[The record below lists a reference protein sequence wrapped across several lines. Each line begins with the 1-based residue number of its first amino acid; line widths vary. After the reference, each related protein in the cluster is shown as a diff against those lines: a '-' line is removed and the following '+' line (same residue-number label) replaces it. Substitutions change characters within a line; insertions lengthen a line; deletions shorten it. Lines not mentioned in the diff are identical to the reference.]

1 MDIAFIAYIVY
12 WGLAVLA
19 SVFVLTDNK
28 RPSEVNL
35 LWLFILLFVPFFGLL
50 IYIIFGVNLKR
61 KTIFSILAEDRLR
74 RRYRNRL
81 DAQKKWLDV
90 IPSMSNE
97 GLAEKLKIKNDPE
110 GSSNLLQSVAGIARD
125 SDCFKTV
132 HMLLDT
138 CGAPLAANVST
149 TLFFTGPEAFD
160 SLIADLKAA
169 RESVDMEFY
178 IWHSDRTGK
187 EILAILEERAR
198 AGVRIR
204 LIFDSIGCW
213 GKISLSYRRKLKAAG
228 IRFHYF
234 LDPLS
239 YIGHRQINFRSHRKI
254 AVIDER
260 VCYTGGMN
268 IGDEYRF
275 PAPDKWYKTWRDT
288 MVRLEGDSAAYMQD
302 IFEIDWHNSDR
313 KELKQPSVSESD
325 FPEETT
331 DDVFASLMP
340 GEEER
345 SLAQII
351 CSGPDSS
358 FDAIEL
364 LYSSLIAN
372 ANRYVCIQSP
382 YFIPSDNVLKSL
394 QTAALSGVQIQIIT
408 TARKLVGLCREL
420 DPTRPVTSAL
430 CAWDSDW
437 EIYDPLAEAFDI
449 VGYNY
454 MMYKHEGD
462 HIRVPERIMIQ
473 TESYPRDAFQS
484 WSYVNDNPY
493 IIGDF
498 VWTSVDYLG
507 ESSIGRWYYEG
518 ENAGEHFFGDHFPWN
533 AAYCGDI
540 DMIGQRKPISYY
552 RERLWNYNRP
562 IYMAVKEP
570 NGYYGNIKETMW
582 SVWPT
587 FESWTWPGHEG
598 KEIEVEVYSRAPR
611 VRLTLNGKVVGEKP
625 TTRQE
630 EFKAVFKVIYEPGT
644 ILAEAINNEGDVLSE
659 LNGYHNELKTAGEP
673 YAIRLKADRSTINPD
688 GQDLSFI
695 TAEVVDKDGIVC
707 PDATNLL
714 TFSLKGRGTLLA
726 VGNADIKELD
736 TTSDSKHKAWKGKA
750 LAVVRSQLKK
760 GKAIIAVSSQGLKG
774 TQLEIRCK

>member
-12 WGLAVLA
+12 WILAVLA

-50 IYIIFGVNLKR
+50 IYIVFGVNLKR

-81 DAQKKWLDV
+81 NAQKRWLEV
-90 IPSMSNE
+90 LPTMSNE
-97 GLAEKLKIKNDPE
+97 VLAEKLKIKSDPE

-149 TLFFTGPEAFD
+149 KLFFTGPEAFD
-160 SLIADLKAA
+160 SLLDDLRQA
-169 RESVDMEFY
+169 RETIDMEFY

-213 GKISLSYRRKLKAAG
+213 GKISLAYRRKLKAAG

-254 AVIDER
+254 AVIDEK

-275 PAPDKWYKTWRDT
+275 PAPGKWYKTWRDT

-313 KELKQPSVSESD
+313 KELKQPSASESD

-358 FDAIEL
+358 FDSIEL

-372 ANRYVCIQSP
+372 ANRYVYIESP

-408 TARKLVGLCREL
+408 TGVVDQWIPYLVAETYFDDL
-420 DPTRPVTSAL
+420 TS
-430 CAWDSDW
+430 CGI
-437 EIYDPLAEAFDI
+437 EIYRYTDGFYHTKMVLIDGKIATVGSCNFDI
-449 VGYNY
+449 RSFRLDYEINAVLYDAGEIGCLQRQFLAD
-454 MMYKHEGD
+454 KEKSQ
-462 HIRVPERIMIQ
+462 RVPGDYYKRLSWPNRLLHSVLRIG
-473 TESYPRDAFQS
+473 SP
-484 WSYVNDNPY
+484 
-493 IIGDF
+493 
-498 VWTSVDYLG
+498 
-507 ESSIGRWYYEG
+507 
-518 ENAGEHFFGDHFPWN
+518 
-533 AAYCGDI
+533 
-540 DMIGQRKPISYY
+540 
-552 RERLWNYNRP
+552 
-562 IYMAVKEP
+562 
-570 NGYYGNIKETMW
+570 
-582 SVWPT
+582 
-587 FESWTWPGHEG
+587 
-598 KEIEVEVYSRAPR
+598 
-611 VRLTLNGKVVGEKP
+611 
-625 TTRQE
+625 
-630 EFKAVFKVIYEPGT
+630 
-644 ILAEAINNEGDVLSE
+644 
-659 LNGYHNELKTAGEP
+659 
-673 YAIRLKADRSTINPD
+673 
-688 GQDLSFI
+688 
-695 TAEVVDKDGIVC
+695 
-707 PDATNLL
+707 LL
-714 TFSLKGRGTLLA
+714 
-726 VGNADIKELD
+726 
-736 TTSDSKHKAWKGKA
+736 
-750 LAVVRSQLKK
+750 
-760 GKAIIAVSSQGLKG
+760 
-774 TQLEIRCK
+774 